1 MKKKLS
7 KIKHRVIITLPL
19 ITLQNFHPHG
29 PPTTPHETALPPPI
43 AGAKHM
49 VQVVR
54 NTLCIYDTLW
64 GGKFACETAEEL
76 LLHAIAMIER
86 TAGKQRAR
94 ETLREISK
102 AL

>member
-1 MKKKLS
+1 MTS
-7 KIKHRVIITLPL
+7 KHNNTALLP
-19 ITLQNFHPHG
+19 
-29 PPTTPHETALPPPI
+29 PPTT
-43 AGAKHM
+43 GAELM

-54 NTLCIYDTLW
+54 NTLCIYDALW

-76 LLHAIAMIER
+76 LLHAIVMIER
-86 TAGKQRAR
+86 TAGKKRAR